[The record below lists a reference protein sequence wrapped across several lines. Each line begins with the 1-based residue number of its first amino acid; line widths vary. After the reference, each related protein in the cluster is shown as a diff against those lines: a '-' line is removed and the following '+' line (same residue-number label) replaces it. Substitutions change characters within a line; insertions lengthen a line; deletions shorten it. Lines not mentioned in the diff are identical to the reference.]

1 VRQRKKT
8 TISNVIPDINR
19 TSVYFK
25 LAVSASYIMP
35 LVTRRRPKK
44 KLFLDFQ
51 NTQFFYVAHV
61 AVVCHL
67 FCTICVSFVKLT
79 QPNTNKILA
88 DLRASTCTFSLGR
101 VLIIILLKFE
111 VHTIDTTL
119 CLYLSF
125 FSRYL
130 YSPVHCSSLSVS
142 GSPAFKSFSSHS
154 SKLALRF

>member
-1 VRQRKKT
+1 MKQNLSLLQ
-8 TISNVIPDINR
+8 ISCQCLLYNAFGDQEAPE
-19 TSVYFK
+19 
-25 LAVSASYIMP
+25 
-35 LVTRRRPKK
+35 K

-51 NTQFFYVAHV
+51 NTQFFCIAHV

-79 QPNTNKILA
+79 QPNTKKILA

-119 CLYLSF
+119 CLYLLF

-130 YSPVHCSSLSVS
+130 YFPVYCSSLSVS